1 MAAAATAAKVA
12 EDSAA
17 AKVAEDSVV
26 EKEVVMVEDS
36 VVEKEVAKV
45 VMVVVMVVDSA
56 VVGEVDWGEVD
67 SVAREE
73 EAAKAVKKILHNF
86 HPRIARLGKHTVRVD
101 FVADIWMNEGGNT
114 YLHQDRPDLRSK
126 YLEWEVSSLPQC
138 FGNIKRSSSTR
149 RRSNS

>member
-1 MAAAATAAKVA
+1 MAAAA
-12 EDSAA
+12 AA

-56 VVGEVDWGEVD
+56 VVGEVD

-73 EAAKAVKKILHNF
+73 EAAKAVKNLAQF
-86 HPRIARLGKHTVRVD
+86 SP
-101 FVADIWMNEGGNT
+101 T
-114 YLHQDRPDLRSK
+114 YR
-126 YLEWEVSSLPQC
+126 
-138 FGNIKRSSSTR
+138 STR
-149 RRSNS
+149 

>member
-1 MAAAATAAKVA
+1 MAAAAT
-12 EDSAA
+12 A

-56 VVGEVDWGEVD
+56 VVGEVDLVVEVD

-73 EAAKAVKKILHNF
+73 EAAKAVKNLAQF
-86 HPRIARLGKHTVRVD
+86 SP
-101 FVADIWMNEGGNT
+101 T
-114 YLHQDRPDLRSK
+114 YR
-126 YLEWEVSSLPQC
+126 
-138 FGNIKRSSSTR
+138 STR
-149 RRSNS
+149 